1 MIIKVLGAA
10 GSEVPG
16 HNCPAFLVDGTF
28 LLDAGT
34 VALALNIREERT
46 LRWILLSH
54 AHLDHIKGIP
64 FLLDNLVSR
73 CTGNTI
79 TVLGGKDVLGDLK
92 KNIFNN
98 RIWPDFTRIPSPGQP
113 SLRYKIL
120 GTARPYEIEGYTIT
134 MERVDHTVPA
144 YGYIVED
151 PGKTAIAY
159 TGDTGPTDRFWK
171 RMAHHDVKV
180 LITETS
186 FPNRMEKLAMA
197 SKHLTPALL
206 GKEIGK
212 MSRPPQ
218 QIRIMHLKPQF
229 LQEIESEIRALGHD
243 NIGFLQDG
251 EVIRI

>member
-1 MIIKVLGAA
+1 
-10 GSEVPG
+10 
-16 HNCPAFLVDGTF
+16 
-28 LLDAGT
+28 
-34 VALALNIREERT
+34 
-46 LRWILLSH
+46 
-54 AHLDHIKGIP
+54 
-64 FLLDNLVSR
+64 
-73 CTGNTI
+73 
-79 TVLGGKDVLGDLK
+79 
-92 KNIFNN
+92 
-98 RIWPDFTRIPSPGQP
+98 
-113 SLRYKIL
+113 
-120 GTARPYEIEGYTIT
+120 

-171 RMAHHDVKV
+171 RMADHDVKV

-212 MSRPPQ
+212 MSRPPR

-229 LQEIESEIRALGHD
+229 LQEIESEILALGHD
-243 NIGFLQDG
+243 NIGFLKDG